1 MMNFWASGSKTEVPI
16 LIDAFLI
23 GAGRGGAGVGP
34 SLDWGSGLG
43 CWRGRP
49 WFGAD
54 AEGCE
59 TGTVLGGDIERSR
72 WVFLCQETA

>member
-23 GAGRGGAGVGP
+23 GAGRGRGGAGAGP
-34 SLDWGSGLG
+34 SLDCGSGLG

-49 WFGAD
+49 CDGAD

-59 TGTVLGGDIERSR
+59 TGAALGGDIEVS
-72 WVFLCQETA
+72 